1 MNTFLVLMFLA
12 IFVSLIDE
20 IWETVKIAVRRIQ
33 NSLHLLIKP
42 RQVARAQRAWPELMD
57 DIAAAVRSGI
67 PLEQAVFEAANR
79 SPLELR
85 RLLQGFVH
93 QIRTGHSL
101 LESLDNLLTQSIDV
115 VGKRLIIA
123 LKIASSA
130 GGKDVVLTL
139 QTLAESIRRDLQLLD
154 ELRAKQRSAITGAR
168 VSVFAPW
175 LVIFL
180 TSFQPSVRESYQTQL
195 GLILIFCVLLISII
209 AYLWMIQIAK
219 LKIGA
224 MK

>member
-1 MNTFLVLMFLA
+1 MNTYLMFLSLA
-12 IFVSLIDE
+12 ILISLMPE
-20 IWETVKIAVRRIQ
+20 IWEATKIVFRRIQ
-33 NSLHLLIKP
+33 SSLYQFLKP

-57 DIAAAVRSGI
+57 DIAAAVRSGV

-79 SPLELR
+79 SPQDLR
-85 RLLQGFVH
+85 RVLQGFVH

-101 LESLDNLLTQSIDV
+101 HESLDNLLTQSIDS
-115 VGKRLIIA
+115 VGKRLITA

-154 ELRAKQRSAITGAR
+154 ELKAKQRSATTGAR

-180 TSFQPSVRESYQTQL
+180 TSLQPTVRASYQSEL
-195 GLILIFCVLLISII
+195 GLILIFGIAVISVI
-209 AYLWMIQIAK
+209 AYLWMLQISR
-219 LKIGA
+219 LKIGEL
-224 MK
+224 K